1 MKITIPV
8 SIGELLDKIS
18 ILEIKNEMIQD
29 HEKLKNVQKELELL
43 KEKAKDI
50 EVPENLIY
58 ELKQTNLVL
67 WKIEDSIRKK
77 ETLQKFDREFV
88 ILARKVYKT
97 NDKRSDIKKE
107 INLYTKS
114 ELIEEKSY
122 E

>member
-1 MKITIPV
+1 MVDIILAV
-8 SIGELLDKIS
+8 SGQMYR
-18 ILEIKNEMIQD
+18 KN
-29 HEKLKNVQKELELL
+29 
-43 KEKAKDI
+43 
-50 EVPENLIY
+50 NLFP
-58 ELKQTNLVL
+58 
-67 WKIEDSIRKK
+67 IEDSIRKK

-88 ILARKVYKT
+88 ILARNVYKT

>member
-88 ILARKVYKT
+88 ILARNVYKT

>member
-50 EVPENLIY
+50 EVPANLIY

>member
-67 WKIEDSIRKK
+67 WKIEDSIRNK